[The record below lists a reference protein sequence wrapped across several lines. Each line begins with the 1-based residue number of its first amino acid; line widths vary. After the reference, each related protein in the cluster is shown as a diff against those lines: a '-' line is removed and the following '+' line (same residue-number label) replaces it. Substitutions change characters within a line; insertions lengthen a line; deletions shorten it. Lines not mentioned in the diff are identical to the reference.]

1 LLYQTPGA
9 VRRARRPSTSSSR
22 ADDEVGA
29 ERKRRESA
37 TPDIPLTQRLPPHSG
52 KRPIEQGPSPAAF
65 LRFRATAHQG
75 TPLRVSQEPAPLPFR
90 PSTAYDPG
98 KTHRNRGKPMKN
110 ATLLG
115 LLVLAAS
122 AQGAIAQQA
131 GSNLTDQQKMGRQVF
146 AQSCGV
152 CHLPP
157 SLGARTYG
165 PALNKDAGGGD
176 DDVMREFITNGTPRM
191 PAFKY
196 FLKPEQIEAI
206 ISYMRTVPVQAAA
219 APARRAGG
227 EP

>member
-1 LLYQTPGA
+1 
-9 VRRARRPSTSSSR
+9 
-22 ADDEVGA
+22 
-29 ERKRRESA
+29 
-37 TPDIPLTQRLPPHSG
+37 
-52 KRPIEQGPSPAAF
+52 
-65 LRFRATAHQG
+65 
-75 TPLRVSQEPAPLPFR
+75 
-90 PSTAYDPG
+90 
-98 KTHRNRGKPMKN
+98 MKN

-131 GSNLTDQQKMGRQVF
+131 SSNLTDQQKMGRQVF

-196 FLKPEQIEAI
+196 FLKPEQIDAI

-219 APARRAGG
+219 APAPRRAGG

>member
-1 LLYQTPGA
+1 
-9 VRRARRPSTSSSR
+9 
-22 ADDEVGA
+22 
-29 ERKRRESA
+29 
-37 TPDIPLTQRLPPHSG
+37 
-52 KRPIEQGPSPAAF
+52 
-65 LRFRATAHQG
+65 
-75 TPLRVSQEPAPLPFR
+75 
-90 PSTAYDPG
+90 
-98 KTHRNRGKPMKN
+98 MKN

-131 GSNLTDQQKMGRQVF
+131 SSNLTDQQKMGRQVF

-191 PAFKY
+191 PAFKHY
-196 FLKPEQIEAI
+196 LKSDQVEAI
-206 ISYMRTVPVQAAA
+206 ISYVRTVPVQAAV
-219 APARRAGG
+219 APPRRAGG
-227 EP
+227 GDGGGE

>member
-1 LLYQTPGA
+1 
-9 VRRARRPSTSSSR
+9 
-22 ADDEVGA
+22 
-29 ERKRRESA
+29 
-37 TPDIPLTQRLPPHSG
+37 
-52 KRPIEQGPSPAAF
+52 
-65 LRFRATAHQG
+65 
-75 TPLRVSQEPAPLPFR
+75 
-90 PSTAYDPG
+90 
-98 KTHRNRGKPMKN
+98 MKN

-131 GSNLTDQQKMGRQVF
+131 SSNLTDQQKMGRQVF

-176 DDVMREFITNGTPRM
+176 DEVMREFITNGTPRM

-196 FLKPEQIEAI
+196 FLKPEQIDAI

-227 EP
+227 GEP